1 VVHFSYD
8 IAYAWRQNQF
18 VMQIRTGNYVEGQI
32 MAEPLD
38 AVMAIHNAFRRDMKG
53 IDAAALEWARGKPG
67 LPLKFERFRFFNEVL
82 VWHAHGEEL
91 AIFPA
96 LEGVAPSVAEAYE
109 RDHRSLD
116 VAFAALSAA
125 VSARDALETAR
136 ATAAFK
142 FHLDLHLAK
151 EDTHLYRIIRERV
164 PIPDQGRAVGVMANA
179 VPQDRFP
186 DLVGWLF
193 PLLGH
198 DDREN
203 MTRIFQMVMPP
214 QAFAVAKQ
222 LIEKAIGK
230 DWAELTRRIPT
241 LA

>member
-1 VVHFSYD
+1 
-8 IAYAWRQNQF
+8 
-18 VMQIRTGNYVEGQI
+18 

-38 AVMAIHNAFRRDMKG
+38 AVKAIHNAFRRDIDG
-53 IDAAALEWARGKPG
+53 IDAVALDAARGKPG
-67 LPLKFERFRFFNEVL
+67 LALTVERFRLFNEVL
-82 VWHAHGEEL
+82 VWHAQGEEL

-96 LEGVAPSVAEAYE
+96 LEAVAPSVAEAYE
-109 RDHRSLD
+109 RDHRALD
-116 VAFAALSAA
+116 AAFDALSAA
-125 VSARDALETAR
+125 VSAGDALETAR

-142 FHLDLHLAK
+142 FHLDIHLDK
-151 EDTHLYRIIRERV
+151 EDAHLYRLIRERV
-164 PIPDQGRAVGVMANA
+164 SMPDQGQAVGKMAST

-186 DLVGWLF
+186 EVIAWLF

-203 MTRIFQMVMPP
+203 MTRIWQMVMPP
-214 QAFAVAKQ
+214 PAFAGTKQ
-222 LIEKAIGK
+222 LIQKAIGD